1 MTGYR
6 TPSRQEI
13 SRAVGGNP
21 DMTRALEKIFETAN
35 SLQSTVD
42 GLVVSVALLVAVTD
56 ALTVT
61 TDALTVTT
69 DALLVATKSNRVM
82 LWLSM

>member
-1 MTGYR
+1 MSGFR

-13 SRAVGGNP
+13 SKAVGGNP
-21 DMTRALEKIFETAN
+21 DMTRALEQIFKTAN
-35 SLQSTVD
+35 ALQTTVD
-42 GLVVSVALLVAVTD
+42 GLVISVALLVTVTD

-61 TDALTVTT
+61 TDDLT
-69 DALLVATKSNRVM
+69 VATKSNRVL